1 VIPKDVQDWA
11 CSLSGC
17 DGGNIEANIWL
28 CGLEWGAGSFN
39 EGIYYKEQ
47 LVEEIKTGRVE
58 YRHSL
63 FDWEKSIT
71 FNFGWNFA
79 KLYTAMQGEKDVSKY
94 KELASTWNGSDLFKL
109 NLYPIAFDSDHE
121 SLWRKNDLN
130 TITGFDEKRDYQ
142 LWCSLN
148 RFPFFSNL
156 RSENPPKLI
165 ICVGIGYRR
174 EFFLAF
180 GGNKGKNSLIN
191 EEQIEAASDKNKR
204 TKRRYFWI
212 NVDRT
217 TIVVIPFFS
226 IQPGLNSDH
235 LLRRMGQEILNLR
248 PDVFD

>member
-1 VIPKDVQDWA
+1 MISQDFQDWA

-17 DGGNIEANIWL
+17 DGGNIESNIWL
-28 CGLEWGAGSFN
+28 CGLEWGEGSFN

-47 LVEEIKTGRVE
+47 LAHDIKKGKVE
-58 YRHSL
+58 YRYSL

-71 FNFGWNFA
+71 YKFGWYFA
-79 KLYTAMQGEKDVSKY
+79 KLYTAMQGERDVGKY
-94 KELASTWNGSDLFKL
+94 MELASSWKGSDLFKL
-109 NLYPIAFDSDHE
+109 NLYPIAFDADNE
-121 SLWRKNDLN
+121 VLWRKNNLH

-142 LWCSLN
+142 SWCLTN

-180 GGNKGKNSLIN
+180 GGDKGKNSVIN
-191 EEQIEAASDKNKR
+191 EGQIEAASEKNKK

-217 TIVVIPFFS
+217 TIVVIPFFYVP
-226 IQPGLNSDH
+226 PGLNSDH
-235 LLRRMGQEILNLR
+235 LLMRMGEEILKLR